1 MFWIKINM
9 FFSPQTLLEIVQVSF
24 KILNIQFIY
33 NIYCLDILEI
43 QEDECHTFIFFIQR
57 DILEF

>member
-1 MFWIKINM
+1 M

-43 QEDECHTFIFFIQR
+43 QEDECHTFIFFIQL
-57 DILEF
+57 DILQF